1 MSQFSISKSIDDA
14 LQPARETRRDD
25 LGLRYHTFRVL
36 LTEPPDDWQAI
47 LTALVDAGWQLQ
59 GGPIVLHATDSAPRH
74 VLISMLHAD
83 PRPLRIGGHL
93 QIRGSIQGEAELRG
107 EILR

>member
-1 MSQFSISKSIDDA
+1 MSHFSISKSATEA
-14 LQPARETRRDD
+14 LQQAAKTRRND
-25 LGLRYHTFRVL
+25 LGLCYHTFRVQ
-36 LTEPPDDWQAI
+36 LTEPTNDWQPV
-47 LTALVDAGWQLQ
+47 LTVLVDAGWQLQ

>member
-1 MSQFSISKSIDDA
+1 MSHFSISKSTTEA
-14 LQPARETRRDD
+14 LQQAAKTRRND
-25 LGLRYHTFRVL
+25 LGLCYHTFRVQ
-36 LTEPPDDWQAI
+36 LTEPTNDWQPV
-47 LTALVDAGWQLQ
+47 LTVLVDAGWQLQ